1 VVFLIGAD
9 FSQAIVALAS
19 WGFAVDKHLKSNG
32 AASKEVAPFE
42 GITEDDLVADEDRFN
57 IEEVEAS
64 SSPNTDG
71 NETLLNQASPG
82 TEFIEPSPKAFQP
95 PAAPAFKPAPRGRPA
110 APSALQKP
118 KRNSPNN
125 AISRPS
131 LTTLQVDVNKSK
143 ETNIIGIEEASR
155 AEAVSRAAEKKQ
167 TSKGRKKSFSA
178 KGATQESKPRIRMDA
193 DGNLKFRKKGL
204 SVAGEKRKRGDVME
218 QPNKRS
224 AVEGRNFA
232 PLRVS
237 HLLS

>member
-1 VVFLIGAD
+1 
-9 FSQAIVALAS
+9 VAQ
-19 WGFAVDKHLKSNG
+19 V
-32 AASKEVAPFE
+32 E
-42 GITEDDLVADEDRFN
+42 GSTEEDLVSDEDRFN
-57 IEEVEAS
+57 IEEIDAS

-82 TEFIEPSPKAFQP
+82 TAYIEPSSKPSQP
-95 PAAPAFKPAPRGRPA
+95 PAVPPYKSAPRDRPA
-110 APSALQKP
+110 SSALKKP
-118 KRNSPNN
+118 KRKLPDS

-131 LTTLQVDVNKSK
+131 LTTLQVDPGKSK
-143 ETNIIGIEEASR
+143 ETNIISIEAASR

-167 TSKGRKKSFSA
+167 VSKGRKKSFSA
-178 KGATQESKPRIRMDA
+178 KGATQDPKPRIRMDA
-193 DGNLKFRKKGL
+193 DGNLKFRKKSL

-237 HLLS
+237 HLLSLSL